1 MVWSSGGLSLSGQ
14 PPPQLTSSKQPLA
27 LAVPLDSGHSVPW
40 ISRNTPHSFFLHPS
54 VKSNNTL
61 KKKIPLSL
69 WKKGADFFCHIFIQQ
84 TLEVHPAWESVLV
97 VEERWMD
104 QTWSTHNL
112 HWWWKVSGHTT
123 LHTKLVK
130 WRHERDVPEQHRGLL
145 PEQTLRAGHTQG
157 NKKHCGN
164 EGLGRGPCICKRPLF
179 YCCNTCLHSSVLQGF
194 EVKIAVIPPE
204 WDVYCP
210 LNAVPVPIRMTPK

>member
-14 PPPQLTSSKQPLA
+14 PPPQLTSSKQPLS

-40 ISRNTPHSFFLHPS
+40 LSSNTPHSFFLHPS

-61 KKKIPLSL
+61 SL
-69 WKKGADFFCHIFIQQ
+69 WKKGADFFCHIFSKHW
-84 TLEVHPAWESVLV
+84 TSNVEVHPAWERVLV

-112 HWWWKVSGHTT
+112 HWRWKVSGHTT

-145 PEQTLRAGHTQG
+145 PEQTLRAGHTQRVTKSAVEVRG
-157 NKKHCGN
+157 WEEGTGSVRDLYSVVLIPAYVAVFFKALRSRLPSFHQSKK
-164 EGLGRGPCICKRPLF
+164 
-179 YCCNTCLHSSVLQGF
+179 SAVL
-194 EVKIAVIPPE
+194 
-204 WDVYCP
+204 
-210 LNAVPVPIRMTPK
+210 